1 MADAKTTPEDASIEA
16 LRSDL
21 NRLREDVSALTRHLS
36 GAADET
42 AEGVRERLRDASREA
57 GETARQRWRQGRS
70 SVESE
75 LQERPV
81 TVIGIAFAAGVLIGR
96 LLGR

>member
-1 MADAKTTPEDASIEA
+1 MADKTPDDASIEA

-21 NRLREDVSALTRHLS
+21 NRLREDISSLTRHLS

-57 GETARQRWRQGRS
+57 GETARQRWRQGRTS
-70 SVESE
+70 LEGE

-81 TVIGIAFAAGVLIGR
+81 TIIGIAFAAGVLIGR